1 MRETQPGILEEET
14 KLARYITFSITDI
27 ESLSET
33 LTELRDFI
41 DLKHTVVGLGSS
53 LIKAVGASIEGLYTM
68 PASSEAGIEVPSTPD
83 ALWIW
88 LRGNDRGEIYHR
100 SRAIENILSPAF
112 SIVSAMD
119 SFQFDKNRDLS
130 GYEDGTE
137 NPVGEEAVNAAVLRE
152 GNKGIKGSS
161 FVAVQQWLHDF
172 NAFDQMNTQEQ
183 DDSFGRHVSNNEE
196 YDAPTSA
203 HVKRSAQEDFD
214 PEAFMLRRSMPW
226 VDGMD
231 GGLMFVAF
239 GHSFD
244 AFEAIM
250 NRMIGIDDGIV
261 DGLFKFTR
269 PITGAYYWCPPVN
282 NHKLDLS
289 ALGESFIK

>member
-1 MRETQPGILEEET
+1 MNEAQPGILAEET
-14 KLARYITFSITDI
+14 KLARYVTFSVTST
-27 ESLSET
+27 ENLGVT
-33 LTELRDFI
+33 LKELCAFI
-41 DLKHTVVGLGSS
+41 DTKNTVVGFGKS
-53 LIKAVGASIEGLYTM
+53 LIKAMGGSIKGIRTM
-68 PASSEAGIEVPSTPD
+68 PANSEAGIEVPSTPD

-112 SIVSAMD
+112 SIVSATD
-119 SFQFDKNRDLS
+119 SFQFDENRDLS
-130 GYEDGTE
+130 GYVDGTE
-137 NPVGEEAVNAAVLRE
+137 NPTGEEAVDAAIFTE
-152 GNKGIKGSS
+152 GKKGIKGGS

-172 NAFDQMNTQEQ
+172 NALDQMSIQER
-183 DDSFGRHVSNNEE
+183 DDSIGRHVSDNEE
-196 YDAPTSA
+196 YDAPASA
-203 HVKRSAQEDFD
+203 HVKRSAQEDFE

-261 DGLFKFTR
+261 DALFKFTR
-269 PITGAYYWCPPVN
+269 PISGAYYWCPPVEDG
-282 NHKLDLS
+282 KLDLS
-289 ALGESFIK
+289 ALNL